1 MNARRP
7 DHVKGVL
14 DGLLKKWEQTH
25 VKKGGAVK
33 EAWGYAVENSA
44 KEHARPVSLKN
55 GILMV
60 VVEDTSWLYKL
71 TLDKRNILARFNE
84 KYSGRKKPKDIRFRI
99 ASLED

>member
-1 MNARRP
+1 MNIRRP

-25 VKKGGAVK
+25 LKKGGAVK
-33 EAWGYAVENSA
+33 EAWDYAVENSA
-44 KEHARPVSLKN
+44 KDHARPVSLKN

-60 VVEDTSWLYKL
+60 IVEDTSWLYKL
-71 TLDKRNILARFNE
+71 TLDKRKILVRFNE
-84 KYSGRKKPKDIRFRI
+84 KYKGRKKPKDIRFRI